1 MSNYIIGRQPILGR
15 DLQLYAYE
23 LLYRNGSFDEIG
35 GTAAT
40 QQILTDMLLEKG
52 LSETVGKHKAFINLT
67 RENLLNPML
76 EALPKGQVV
85 LEILEDVEI
94 DDQLI
99 NAVQSLSDQGYVIAL
114 DDFIFS
120 PEWEPLVDL
129 ADIIKLDLRVQTRD
143 QNSQLIE
150 QLKPRNVKLLA
161 EKVESYEEYQ
171 FFLNLGCDYFQGFF
185 FCEPTEVKG
194 TRISNNQMASL
205 RLLSEINR
213 SDVTVDE
220 LEKVIQHDIGLTF
233 KLLKYINS
241 AFFSLPVKIES
252 IKHAVVL
259 LGLNEVK
266 RWATLISISELS
278 EKPEQLIH
286 TTLQRA
292 KMCELLALQAG
303 EPSGDSFFLVG
314 LLSTL
319 DALLDIPMEKAVQQ
333 LTLAAPISKA
343 LISREGKAGHFLEN
357 VIRYQRWELDEIETD
372 TNKMSELFSESL
384 LWEKEVI
391 ANL

>member
-23 LLYRNGSFDEIG
+23 LLYRNGSFDEID

-94 DDQLI
+94 DNQLI

-114 DDFIFS
+114 DDFVFS

-150 QLKPRNVKLLA
+150 QLKPRSVKLLA

-185 FCEPTEVKG
+185 FCEPTEIKG

-213 SDVTVDE
+213 PDVTVDE

-266 RWATLISISELS
+266 RWTTLISVSELS

-333 LTLAAPISKA
+333 LTLAAPISRA